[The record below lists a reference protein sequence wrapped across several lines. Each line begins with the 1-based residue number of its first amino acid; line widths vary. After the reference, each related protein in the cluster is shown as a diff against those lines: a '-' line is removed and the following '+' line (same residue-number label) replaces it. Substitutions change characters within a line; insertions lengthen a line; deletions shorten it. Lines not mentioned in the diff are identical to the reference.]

1 MQETYKNKHGQ
12 TVTIRGG
19 KKAIKEIVNRPV
31 VMHEN
36 ICITVKALE
45 TADESLRQALKL
57 GNAVD
62 GIVIID
68 LIKRNIE
75 TLNAV
80 KSFLNAKEE
89 DA

>member
-1 MQETYKNKHGQ
+1 MNETLTK
-12 TVTIRGG
+12 IL
-19 KKAIKEIVNRPV
+19 
-31 VMHEN
+31 HE
-36 ICITVKALE
+36 LE
-45 TADESLRQALKL
+45 FADEDLRQALKL
-57 GNAVD
+57 GTAVD

-80 KSFLNAKEE
+80 KSFQNAKEA